1 MQSLSKKIAV
11 VGIGNTLRRDDG
23 IGIIVLESLLE
34 FYKREDIDY
43 FNFSG
48 ASFDLLYKIKSYGV
62 VLLIDGINA
71 GLNVGQLLISELKD
85 IEYKI
90 DNSATSTHELSLKDI
105 FEFSQ
110 KLGIKTKIYVAGI
123 QVGDTSFGEGLS
135 DALKNKEKDIIKKIR
150 AFIDKILCSPP

>member
-150 AFIDKILCSPP
+150 EFIDKILCSPP